1 MDTYMAVEV
10 PRTPPRNR
18 VFPILMPPRP
28 LSIEVDAILEKEAAV
43 LSPTG
48 PRTRSPSVTPMSR
61 MPSPTVEE
69 LLIRYFVD
77 DLALVQTVVFYIL
90 H

>member
-1 MDTYMAVEV
+1 MEGFLAEAM
-10 PRTPPRNR
+10 PKTPPRNR

-61 MPSPTVEE
+61 LPSPTAEE
-69 LLIRYFVD
+69 L
-77 DLALVQTVVFYIL
+77 IL
-90 H
+90 R